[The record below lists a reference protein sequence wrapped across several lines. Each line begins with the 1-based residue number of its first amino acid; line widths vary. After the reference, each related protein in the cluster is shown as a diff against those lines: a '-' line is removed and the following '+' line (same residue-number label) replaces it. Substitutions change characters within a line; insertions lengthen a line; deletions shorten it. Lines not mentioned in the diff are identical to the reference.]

1 MNFKEKFP
9 GVFVKG
15 KDIFTENLVKG
26 FRYSD
31 EKIVKWKGIEYRQ
44 WNPFRS
50 KLAAAIAKGFE
61 NIPFPQK
68 RDWIMLYLGAAH
80 GYTVSYISD
89 ILSNGFIYAV
99 EFSDRA
105 FIELFK
111 VAEKRKNISPIFAD
125 ARKTE
130 EYSWVEEVDAVYVDI
145 AQPDATEI
153 AMRNADKFLKKGGY
167 LFLAIKARSID
178 VTEKPRKIC
187 EREVKK
193 LEDNGWKIVEWKMIN
208 PFEKDHGFI
217 IAKK

>member
-1 MNFKEKFP
+1 MKFVEKFP

-15 KDIFTENLVKG
+15 KEIYTENLIKG
-26 FRYSD
+26 FRYGD
-31 EKIVKWKGIEYRQ
+31 EKLVKVKGVEYRQ

-61 NIPFPQK
+61 KIPFPK
-68 RDWIMLYLGAAH
+68 TRDWKVLYLGAAH
-80 GYTVSYISD
+80 GYTVSYLSD
-89 ILSNGFIYAV
+89 ILSRGFIYAV

-111 VAEKRKNISPIFAD
+111 VTEKRKNIAPIFAD

-130 EYSWVEEVDAVYVDI
+130 DYSWVEEVDSVYVDI

-153 AMRNADKFLKKGGY
+153 AMRNADKFLKEGGI

-178 VTEKPRKIC
+178 VTQKPRKIC
-187 EREVKK
+187 EREVEK
-193 LEDNGWKIVEWKMIN
+193 LENNGWKIIEWKMIN

-217 IAKK
+217 IAKR